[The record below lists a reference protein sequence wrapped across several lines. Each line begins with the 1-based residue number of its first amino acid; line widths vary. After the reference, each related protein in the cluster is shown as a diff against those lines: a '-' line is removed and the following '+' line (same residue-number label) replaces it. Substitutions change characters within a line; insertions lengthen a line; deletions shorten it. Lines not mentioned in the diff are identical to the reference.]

1 MQPHK
6 RWQCLLG
13 PCHVVLHANAA
24 CGAALDA
31 VQHCG
36 NKSAGQPVSKAAEQ
50 VELSVQCDRRGMQL
64 KGGYSGK
71 VKRETK
77 RKLGGKYREGL

>member
-36 NKSAGQPVSKAAEQ
+36 NKSAGGEQAELASSGQ
-50 VELSVQCDRRGMQL
+50 WQATKSGGNIEVV
-64 KGGYSGK
+64 KGESGEERK
-71 VKRETK
+71 EGKEEEARLET
-77 RKLGGKYREGL
+77 R